1 MGFGSETIKMTSSQ
15 VWHLLLNLESI
26 KPVGVLLQGTLFFSF
41 SGELFFLNIFFENEV
56 KFERFKDNIS
66 DFLIWFLV
74 CSQKDRKMIKDLYV
88 IFVL

>member
-1 MGFGSETIKMTSSQ
+1 M
-15 VWHLLLNLESI
+15 
-26 KPVGVLLQGTLFFSF
+26 GVLLQGTLFFSF

>member
-1 MGFGSETIKMTSSQ
+1 
-15 VWHLLLNLESI
+15 
-26 KPVGVLLQGTLFFSF
+26 VGVLGTLFFSF
-41 SGELFFLNIFFENEV
+41 SGQLFFLNIFFENEV